1 MFGLLITCNLD
12 LLLKI
17 IVFSISFS
25 SIYLKEK
32 LVPVT
37 PCLEQ
42 LVERLKTYGLLS
54 IVTKEKELLQS
65 IFCKNDL
72 FEWNFDEFDDHFEI
86 EYSND
91 GSSMKRLEIDTM
103 KAFTDA
109 MEAIFYEGIFHDSF
123 LYLLVRLIVYWE
135 IIKM

>member
-1 MFGLLITCNLD
+1 ML
-12 LLLKI
+12 
-17 IVFSISFS
+17 FS

-42 LVERLKTYGLLS
+42 LVEGLKTYGLLS
-54 IVTKEKELLQS
+54 IIRKEKESLQS

-72 FEWNFDEFDDHFEI
+72 FEWNFDKFDDLFET

-91 GSSMKRLEIDTM
+91 GSSKKRLEIDTV

-109 MEAIFYEGIFHDSF
+109 MAAIFYEGMFHDSF
-123 LYLLVRLIVYWE
+123 LYFLVTFIVFWK

>member
-1 MFGLLITCNLD
+1 M
-12 LLLKI
+12 
-17 IVFSISFS
+17 
-25 SIYLKEK
+25 E
-32 LVPVT
+32 
-37 PCLEQ
+37 
-42 LVERLKTYGLLS
+42 TYGLLS
-54 IVTKEKELLQS
+54 TVTKEKELFQS

-72 FEWNFDEFDDHFEI
+72 FEWNFDEFDDHFET

-123 LYLLVRLIVYWE
+123 LCLLVRLTVYWE
-135 IIKM
+135 IFKM

>member
-1 MFGLLITCNLD
+1 MFGLFITCNLD
-12 LLLKI
+12 SLLKI

-25 SIYLKEK
+25 FIYLKEK

-37 PCLEQ
+37 PYLEQ
-42 LVERLKTYGLLS
+42 LVEGLKTYGLLK
-54 IVTKEKELLQS
+54 IIRKEKELFQS

-72 FEWNFDEFDDHFEI
+72 FEWNFDVFDDQFEI

-103 KAFTDA
+103 QALQMQWKSFF
-109 MEAIFYEGIFHDSF
+109 MEVCFMITFFIC
-123 LYLLVRLIVYWE
+123 
-135 IIKM
+135 

>member
-1 MFGLLITCNLD
+1 M
-12 LLLKI
+12 
-17 IVFSISFS
+17 
-25 SIYLKEK
+25 
-32 LVPVT
+32 VPVT

-42 LVERLKTYGLLS
+42 LVEGLKTYGLLS
-54 IVTKEKELLQS
+54 IIRKEKELFQS

-72 FEWNFDEFDDHFEI
+72 FEWNFDEFDDLFEN

-91 GSSMKRLEIDTM
+91 GSSKKRLEIDTV

-109 MEAIFYEGIFHDSF
+109 MEAIFYEGMFQDSF
-123 LYLLVRLIVYWE
+123 LYFLVSFTVYWK

>member
-1 MFGLLITCNLD
+1 MFGLFITCNLD
-12 LLLKI
+12 SLLKI

-25 SIYLKEK
+25 FIYLKEK

-37 PCLEQ
+37 PYLEQ
-42 LVERLKTYGLLS
+42 LVEGLNTYGLLK
-54 IVTKEKELLQS
+54 IIRKEKELFQS

-72 FEWNFDEFDDHFEI
+72 FEWNFDVFDNQFEI

-103 KAFTDA
+103 QALQMQWK
-109 MEAIFYEGIFHDSF
+109 SF
-123 LYLLVRLIVYWE
+123 FMKVCFMITFF
-135 IIKM
+135 IC